1 MVTSHFNRKIKI
13 LGGDPRRETLTSIP
27 IVDGNSYL
35 HAEEGNYWRGYHFIG
50 NASTFEV
57 AENLDQ
63 VYNAAKAFG
72 KFQNLLSDYPS
83 EQLIETIPDFH
94 NTRVRFDTFIEAVES
109 DDLNRASLSKP
120 EIAFVMKRVK
130 DTSVLIDKRERGEL
144 PERITHNDTNFN
156 KVMIENETDSVDAT
170 VVDATLRLR

>member
-1 MVTSHFNRKIKI
+1 MRNIELVTSHFNRKVKI
-13 LGGDPRRETLTSIP
+13 LGGDPRRETLTLVPAI
-27 IVDGNSYL
+27 DGNSYL
-35 HAEEGNYWRGYHFIG
+35 RTVEGEYWRRYHFIG

-57 AENLDQ
+57 AENLDH

-120 EIAFVMKRVK
+120 EIAFVMQREK
-130 DTSVLIDKRERGEL
+130 DTSVLVNKRERCGY
-144 PERITHNDTNFN
+144 RI
-156 KVMIENETDSVDAT
+156 SRVD
-170 VVDATLRLR
+170 RLIFHIIGFLV